1 MARRPRLLGYR
12 ARSHDLTH
20 FVGDPSLQPT
30 FDSCI
35 TGSRQPLVVDSY
47 FFMIKP
53 LTPGSHLLTTRV
65 KYPGWPGVRAH
76 PAPRGAAGRAALT
89 WDAGRGMLC
98 GPSSCTRARSPPDEV
113 TQAMKADPSQLLSAV
128 LEQVSPLGPLA
139 LPQVLAAFRPRA
151 LRTGE
156 RLHVEGQVCEAL
168 AFVAQGLLV
177 SRSAGSARETS
188 CDLFAEGDFA
198 TDYVSFL
205 TGAPSTVELAALEP
219 CRLLTLSRPELERL
233 YQAVPGVERLGR
245 KIAERQFVATV
256 HRAGSL
262 LADPPA
268 ARYQALAS
276 RRPDLLQRVPQ
287 YLLARWL
294 GVTPESLSRIRGRLA
309 AQRRSTST
317 TARVPSKSK
326 APASNSGGPRAPRA
340 PREKP

>member
-1 MARRPRLLGYR
+1 
-12 ARSHDLTH
+12 
-20 FVGDPSLQPT
+20 
-30 FDSCI
+30 
-35 TGSRQPLVVDSY
+35 
-47 FFMIKP
+47 
-53 LTPGSHLLTTRV
+53 
-65 KYPGWPGVRAH
+65 
-76 PAPRGAAGRAALT
+76 
-89 WDAGRGMLC
+89 
-98 GPSSCTRARSPPDEV
+98 
-113 TQAMKADPSQLLSAV
+113 MKADPRQLLSAV
-128 LEQVSPLGPLA
+128 LDQVSPLGPLA
-139 LPQVLAAFRPRA
+139 LPQVLAAFRPRT

-177 SRSAGSARETS
+177 SRSAGSAREAS

-219 CRLLTLSRPELERL
+219 CRLLMLPRPELERL